1 MLTKHVRKF
10 KDIFFKPLIVKYPIL
25 QNGNLKTR
33 QSSRKHKISREDNIY
48 CTHGLV
54 NLNVLR
60 YSMIKHSIMTSEM
73 NNSGIINPPERV
85 RGMTKLDKSAFQSIV
100 KVPTLLV
107 PVETLGIMKKKLK
120 SLCLK
125 MPNLNQIVE
134 LDKNDPRKKSHRL
147 ILLNPAMG
155 KTFQEVNK
163 ASENVLSDNGLT
175 ESDFSEFE
183 VNLEY
188 ENWSCSD
195 VLHAVTQ
202 ENVTGFSQIG
212 HICHFNLKDYALPYK
227 NLIGNSTNT
236 NRK

>member
-1 MLTKHVRKF
+1 MCQECPVSLEKLLFFFIHVKIIQVLVF
-10 KDIFFKPLIVKYPIL
+10 DNWHPL
-25 QNGNLKTR
+25 
-33 QSSRKHKISREDNIY
+33 
-48 CTHGLV
+48 
-54 NLNVLR
+54 NLNVFR

-107 PVETLGIMKKKLK
+107 PVETLGKMRKKFK

-134 LDKNDPRKKSHRL
+134 LDKTDPRKKSHRL
-147 ILLNPAMG
+147 ILLNPATG
-155 KTFQEVNK
+155 KTFQEVNQ

-227 NLIGNSTNT
+227 NLIGNSSNAPINVFPQRGGGCRGNSTTN
-236 NRK
+236 